1 MKSVPVYDMK
11 GKTKGKFSLDETF
24 FDGRINRA
32 LLHQTTLI
40 YLKNLRK
47 GNACTKRRD
56 EVSGGGRKPWR
67 QKGTGRAR
75 TGSIR
80 NPIWRGGG
88 IIFGPKPRRF
98 TVRLPKNVRT
108 LALTQALNGKIKDNE
123 LVVVE
128 KISLT
133 ESKTKELASFLG
145 ALKANAKP
153 LVVIEKRDLKISRA
167 GQNISGVTIKPFNY
181 INAYDVLKHKKVI
194 FSRQALENLIKL
206 RKK

>member
-1 MKSVPVYDMK
+1 MKNIPVYDMK
-11 GKTKGKFSLDETF
+11 GKNAGRFSLDEAF
-24 FDGRINRA
+24 FDGRINKA
-32 LLHQTTLI
+32 LLHQSTLI
-40 YLKNLRK
+40 YLTNLRK

-88 IIFGPKPRRF
+88 TIFGPKPRKF
-98 TVRLPKNVRT
+98 TTHLPKNVKA

-128 KISLT
+128 KISLN
-133 ESKTKELASFLG
+133 EPKTKEFVLFLK
-145 ALKANAKP
+145 AVKANAKP
-153 LVVIEKRDLKISRA
+153 LVVIEKKDLKISRA

-194 FSRQALENLIKL
+194 FSRQALENLVKL